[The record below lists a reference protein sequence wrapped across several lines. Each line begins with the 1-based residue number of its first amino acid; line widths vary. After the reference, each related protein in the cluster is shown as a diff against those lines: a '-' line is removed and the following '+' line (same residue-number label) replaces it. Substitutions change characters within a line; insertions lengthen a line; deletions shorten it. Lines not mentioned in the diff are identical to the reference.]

1 MNFTGQIKIVLYRL
15 KVRVQNIHGSVF
27 NQLIMSHHFNFITPP
42 LCLVNEEGNIS
53 IVHIPPLQ
61 TNYPDSGDSN
71 TIDKR
76 VHPDNTNYF
85 KVSWDS
91 ADYPKPSNSC
101 GNGACQSVYRGCL
114 CDVTVSESRVFSSLP
129 SENNILQNLHIG
141 SVNPNLLES
150 YTQVPSTGIVQVWHK
165 NGDYDKD
172 TVFRVSYRGKQ
183 VYLRN
188 VRSTVKINNT
198 NEYKFRNPPS
208 FLNLG
213 FREKRDAIYETDA
226 VLENYFHHDN
236 VAPFLATRLIQRFGI
251 SNPSPRFIDSV
262 ATGKFRLPKHC

>member
-1 MNFTGQIKIVLYRL
+1 MNEDGKIA
-15 KVRVQNIHGSVF
+15 
-27 NQLIMSHHFNFITPP
+27 
-42 LCLVNEEGNIS
+42 
-53 IVHIPPLQ
+53 IVHIPPQ
-61 TNYPDSGDSN
+61 QNV
-71 TIDKR
+71 IDLR

-85 KVSWDS
+85 KGLWDS

-101 GNGACQSVYRGCL
+101 GNGACQIVYQGCL
-114 CDVTVSESRVFSSLP
+114 CDVRIEESNVFSSLP
-129 SENNILQNLHIG
+129 SESNILQNLHIG

-150 YTQVPSTGIVQVWHK
+150 YTQVSNTGTVKVWHK
-165 NGDYDKD
+165 NGDYDKN
-172 TVFRVSYRGKQ
+172 TIFCVTYRGKQ

-251 SNPSPRFIDSV
+251 SNPSPRFIESV